1 MKKLLLICGYLL
13 IVMLF
18 VSCCKKQKQQPC
30 KLLVYGSLDKIY
42 QIDFNG
48 KDSLK
53 TLCGTFEINP
63 TKHINKF
70 GYVIKHSQIFS
81 EKNFHLESVYMYSS
95 VKLSRRQSRCL
106 ISILKRLN
114 SKVITD
120 TVKGTWKDV
129 WNIYLSLEKQNISLQ
144 TYGIKDSDIQMLVD
158 SMIEYSPLFINVYSN
173 TWFGFEKE
181 QELIRRYDKRKNK
194 YSYDVRQR
202 VIERKIMH

>member
-1 MKKLLLICGYLL
+1 MKKILVICVYLL
-13 IVMLF
+13 VVMLF
-18 VSCCKKQKQQPC
+18 VSCCKKQKLQSC
-30 KLLVYGSLDKIY
+30 KLFVYGSFDKIY
-42 QIDFNG
+42 QINFNG

-53 TLCGTFEINP
+53 TLCGTFEI
-63 TKHINKF
+63 KSAIDEF
-70 GYVIKHSQIFS
+70 GYAIKDSKEFGK
-81 EKNFHLESVYMYSS
+81 KNFHLEPVYMYSS

-144 TYGIKDSDIQMLVD
+144 TYGIKDPDIQMLVD